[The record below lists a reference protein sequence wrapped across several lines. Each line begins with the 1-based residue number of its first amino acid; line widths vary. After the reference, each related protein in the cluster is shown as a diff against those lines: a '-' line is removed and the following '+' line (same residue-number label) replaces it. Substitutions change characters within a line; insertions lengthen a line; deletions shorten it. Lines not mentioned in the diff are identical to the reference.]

1 MKVVLGVAWNRGC
14 VKNGG
19 MLHVFQRHPLP
30 VRAEFEFS
38 LVLAYALPAEM
49 LLPLLPPGLTLDT
62 YEEWGFLAIALVQT
76 RRLRPTFLPQFV
88 GQDFFLTGYRIF
100 VRHEDPRTG
109 RRLRGLRI
117 LRSDTNKR
125 LMAFWGNRLTHYNYQ
140 VAGVAYSRTAEK
152 LEVSITTAGGVADLT
167 VSADLSSRPAA
178 LPEQSVF
185 PDLKTARRYAG
196 PLPFT
201 FDYEKQTHSIV
212 QIQGVRENWDP
223 QPVRVRVENATFL
236 KQFGGTAR
244 LSNAF
249 YLENVPY
256 LWKRGRRVRLEK

>member
-1 MKVVLGVAWNRGC
+1 
-14 VKNGG
+14 

-30 VRAEFEFS
+30 IRAHFEFS
-38 LVLAYALPAEM
+38 LVLAYALPEEV

-62 YEEWGFLAIALVQT
+62 YEGRGFLAIAMVQT
-76 RRLRPTFLPQFV
+76 RGLRPTFMPRFV
-88 GQDFFLTGYRIF
+88 GQDFFLTGYRVF
-100 VRHEDPRTG
+100 VRHQDPVTG

-140 VAGVAYSRTAEK
+140 VAEVAYARNGDQLDIEI
-152 LEVSITTAGGVADLT
+152 ITPRGEADLK
-167 VSADLSSRPAA
+167 VRADLSSRPAP
-178 LPEQSVF
+178 LPEGSVF
-185 PDLKTARRYAG
+185 PDLKTARKYAG

-223 QPVRVRVENATFL
+223 QPVAVEVEKATFL
-236 KQFGGTAR
+236 EQFAAAGPR
-244 LSNAF
+244 LANAF

-256 LWKRGRRVRLEK
+256 LWKRGRRVRLGRE